1 MIRPVKRLGVL
12 CHPTR
17 ESAPPLLR
25 SILEWAEKRRID
37 VKLDETMAKR
47 IRRPRLGVPR
57 TEMAGLVDM
66 VVVLG
71 GDGSILESVRAFAA
85 DGLPV
90 AGINL
95 GHLGFLTLGEAQQA
109 EAILERLRLGKY
121 RIENRMMLKA
131 VVSRN
136 GHEVFHGIA
145 LNDAVIVKGPILR
158 VIDIDV
164 SISGTHITS
173 FRGDGVLFS
182 TPTGSTAYALS
193 AGGPIVP
200 PWVNALLICPLHSH
214 TLNTRP
220 VITSDQEILSAKV
233 SATHSTIDLVLDG
246 QEGFGLQTGDEIQV
260 TRAVETARIVAFNT
274 RNFFQ
279 VLRKK
284 MQWGH

>member
-1 MIRPVKRLGVL
+1 MIKPVKRLGIL

-25 SILEWAEKRRID
+25 AILAWAARHEMEIR
-37 VKLDETMAKR
+37 LDEIMAKR
-47 IRRPRLGVPR
+47 VRRPQLGVPR
-57 TEMAGLVDM
+57 SEMSGLVDM

-71 GDGSILESVRAFAA
+71 GDGSILETVRSFAA

-95 GHLGFLTLGEAQQA
+95 GHLGFLTLGDSKRA
-109 EAILERLRLGKY
+109 EAILDRLRLGRY

-131 VVSRN
+131 VVFRKDR
-136 GHEVFHGIA
+136 EIFRGIA

-164 SISGTHITS
+164 SISGTYITS

-214 TLNTRP
+214 TLNARP
-220 VITSDQEILSAKV
+220 VITSDQEILTAKV

-246 QEGFGLQTGDEIQV
+246 QEGFGLLGGDEVQV
-260 TRAVETARIVAFNT
+260 SRASETARIVAFGT

-279 VLRKK
+279 VLRQK
-284 MQWGH
+284 MKWGR

>member
-25 SILEWAEKRRID
+25 SILAWAERHEIEI
-37 VKLDETMAKR
+37 KLDETMAAR
-47 IRRPRLGVPR
+47 IRRPHLGVPR
-57 TEMAGLVDM
+57 SGMSGLVDM
-66 VVVLG
+66 VIVLG
-71 GDGSILESVRAFAA
+71 GDGSILESVRNFAA

-95 GHLGFLTLGEAQQA
+95 GHLGFLTLGEAKQA
-109 EAILERLRLGKY
+109 IAILDRLRLGRY

-131 VVSRN
+131 LVFRK
-136 GHEVFHGIA
+136 GREVFRGIA
-145 LNDAVIVKGPILR
+145 LNDAAIVKGPILR

-164 SISGTHITS
+164 SISGTYITS

-246 QEGFGLQTGDEIQV
+246 QEGFGLQTGDEVQV
-260 TRAVETARIVAFNT
+260 SRAIETARIVAFGT

-284 MQWGH
+284 MKWGR